1 MTIDTL
7 KLARNLQ
14 RHEFSQAQAEG
25 LAEELR
31 SSLEEGIATKSD
43 IESSRRDTKAD
54 IESLRSD
61 LGLFREETRAE
72 FALVRE
78 EARAE
83 FALVRKETR
92 SEFALVREEVRGMED
107 RISLRMIKWM
117 VGIGFVLLGA
127 LGGATFF
134 LARLIQTLG

>member
-1 MTIDTL
+1 MPSVTIDTL

-31 SSLEEGIATKSD
+31 SSFEEGIATKSD
-43 IESSRRDTKAD
+43 IESSRKDTKGDIESLRKDTKAD
-54 IESLRSD
+54 IESLRKD
-61 LGLFREETRAE
+61 LGLVREETRAQ

-78 EARAE
+78 EM
-83 FALVRKETR
+83 
-92 SEFALVREEVRGMED
+92 RGLED

-117 VGIGFVLLGA
+117 VGIGFVLLEA

-134 LARLIQTLG
+134 LARLIQTVR

>member
-1 MTIDTL
+1 MPNVTIDTL

-31 SSLEEGIATKSD
+31 SSFEEGIATKSD
-43 IESSRRDTKAD
+43 IESSRKDTKGDIESLRKDTKAD
-54 IESLRSD
+54 IESLRKD
-61 LGLFREETRAE
+61 LGLVREETRAQ

-78 EARAE
+78 EM
-83 FALVRKETR
+83 
-92 SEFALVREEVRGMED
+92 RGLED

-117 VGIGFVLLGA
+117 VGIGFVNLEA

-134 LARLIQTLG
+134 LARLIQTVR

>member
-1 MTIDTL
+1 MPNVTIDTL

-92 SEFALVREEVRGMED
+92 SEFALVREEVRGM
-107 RISLRMIKWM
+107 
-117 VGIGFVLLGA
+117 
-127 LGGATFF
+127 
-134 LARLIQTLG
+134 

>member
-1 MTIDTL
+1 MPNVTIDTL

-31 SSLEEGIATKSD
+31 SSFEEGIATKSD
-43 IESSRRDTKAD
+43 IESSRKDTKGDIESLRKDTKAD
-54 IESLRSD
+54 IESLRKD
-61 LGLFREETRAE
+61 LGLVREETRAQ

-78 EARAE
+78 EM
-83 FALVRKETR
+83 
-92 SEFALVREEVRGMED
+92 RGLED

-117 VGIGFVLLGA
+117 VGIGFVLLEA

-134 LARLIQTLG
+134 LARLIQTVR